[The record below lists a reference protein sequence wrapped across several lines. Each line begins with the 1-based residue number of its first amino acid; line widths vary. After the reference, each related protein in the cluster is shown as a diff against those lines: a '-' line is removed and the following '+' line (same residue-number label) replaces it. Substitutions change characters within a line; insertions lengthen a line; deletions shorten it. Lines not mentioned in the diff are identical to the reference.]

1 MAQLQR
7 GPIANPLDNP
17 EVVLNLWVYADDDG
31 TVFRV
36 AGRAYVL
43 CGTEKEKLAQ
53 LRCLAA
59 SDFLAAKW
67 QKVPDN
73 FTLQHTNGQS
83 LKGVANLSDLRD
95 PVAHSAVFKLVIK
108 EAEQDLPQ
116 QLRSIRAEYESFVM
130 KIPKEP
136 LYVTT
141 VVIEREDGALVP
153 MIS

>member
-1 MAQLQR
+1 MAQSRR
-7 GPIANPLDNP
+7 GAIAKPLDNP

-31 TVFRV
+31 TVLRV

-53 LRCLAA
+53 LRRLAA

-73 FTLQHTNGQS
+73 FTLHHTNGQS
-83 LKGVANLSDLRD
+83 LKGIANLSGLSDS
-95 PVAHSAVFKLVIK
+95 VAHSALFKLVIK
-108 EAEQDLPQ
+108 EAEEDLPQ
-116 QLRSIRAEYESFVM
+116 QLRSIRAKYEPFFM
-130 KIPKEP
+130 KLPKEP
-136 LYVTT
+136 LCVTT